1 MAKIV
6 EPKAR
11 HIDLATRTNEGLS
24 NCIAAHG
31 LSVATDEYAIRPCV
45 SLRWCVEGLASF
57 EQLNASCS
65 DRHGSGRQVDITG
78 R

>member
-24 NCIAAHG
+24 DGIAAHG
-31 LSVATDEYAIRPCV
+31 LSVATDEYAIRP
-45 SLRWCVEGLASF
+45 
-57 EQLNASCS
+57 
-65 DRHGSGRQVDITG
+65 
-78 R
+78 